1 MPIGG
6 GRLHACLGGEET
18 ISEKR
23 AMKGS
28 TTSPSPFFVLHLLLS
43 LLSHDSLLVL
53 ASSDEAPLQ
62 DINLENPVLE
72 FSSLPYA
79 GHSCQRVRVS
89 GMSRLNFK
97 SYASSVRVALK
108 VSESIPERLGGNIR
122 VCFHWNASTSLC
134 QCEEEK
140 WESLRDNQWSSVIS
154 PYDDRY
160 IDVKI
165 IDKISTSLA
174 VSLEEEL
181 QQWRLVCLGF
191 GFLLL
196 LMAPTVSN
204 WVPFYYS
211 SSMALGVLLV
221 VLIILFQLGVGSF
234 IAHYFSTIVNSLLVS
249 FGLSEELHNP
259 VSVFIVVGVILS
271 GAALGYWIVRKF
283 VLSEDGTVDSGI
295 AQFVKWAMRFT
306 GVVFILQSTLDVPL
320 ALAALAVC
328 WNFTSLINSK
338 KWRQAPVKNRSLWQQ
353 KARQAPYNR
362 HAEFLSPISK
372 KEPGR
377 AFWGSSSPYSLSLSP
392 YQGKSYSSSRQGRQQ
407 NKDYYS
413 TYHNLPVR
421 KFSKKD
427 WDNFTRES
435 TNTALTEWAST
446 PEVAKWIAENAHRM
460 RLDQGSSSGDTMESS
475 SGSSEETVVENGSG
489 LSFFKWL

>member
-1 MPIGG
+1 
-6 GRLHACLGGEET
+6 
-18 ISEKR
+18 
-23 AMKGS
+23 MKGS
-28 TTSPSPFFVLHLLLS
+28 TTSPSLFFVLHLLLS
-43 LLSHDSLLVL
+43 LLSHDFLLVL

-62 DINLENPVLE
+62 DINLENPVLA

-79 GHSCQRVRVS
+79 GHSCQRVRVT
-89 GMSRLNFK
+89 GMSRLNLK

-108 VSESIPERLGGNIR
+108 VSESMPERLRGKIR
-122 VCFHWNASTSLC
+122 VCFHWNASTSFC

-140 WESLRDNQWSSVIS
+140 WESLGDNQWSSVIS

-174 VSLEEEL
+174 VSLEEEI

-221 VLIILFQLGVGSF
+221 VLIILFQGMKLLPTGRKNILYLTIYGSVLGVGSF

-283 VLSEDGTVDSGI
+283 VLSEDGTVDAGI
-295 AQFVKWAMRFT
+295 AQFVKWAIRFT
-306 GVVFILQSTLDVPL
+306 GVVFILQSTLDVPF

-328 WNFTSLINSK
+328 WSFSSLINSK
-338 KWRQAPVKNRSLWQQ
+338 KWWRAPVKNRSLWQQ

-362 HAEFLSPISK
+362 QAEFLSPISK

-392 YQGKSYSSSRQGRQQ
+392 YQAGKSYTSSRQGRQQ

-435 TNTALTEWAST
+435 TSTALTEWAST
-446 PEVAKWIAENAHRM
+446 PEVAKWIADNAHRM

-475 SGSSEETVVENGSG
+475 SGSSEETVLENGSG